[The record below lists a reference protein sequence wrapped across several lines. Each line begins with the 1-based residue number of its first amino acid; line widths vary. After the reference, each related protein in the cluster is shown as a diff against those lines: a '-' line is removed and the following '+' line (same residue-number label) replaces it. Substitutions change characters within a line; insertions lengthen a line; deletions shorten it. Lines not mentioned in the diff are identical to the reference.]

1 MVVISKE
8 NLELQI
14 LQNVNNT
21 NSEILVIMRYDK
33 KIVFKCQRR
42 GIYIPLYTTGIRVVY
57 TFYTMHAL

>member
-33 KIVFKCQRR
+33 KIVFKCQRC
-42 GIYIPLYTTGIRVVY
+42 GSLWSKTI
-57 TFYTMHAL
+57 